1 MSKPLLRNNF
11 AADQGFTFKY
21 QKKNTLRLI
30 KKNL

>member
-21 QKKNTLRLI
+21 QKK
-30 KKNL
+30 KKKKHPKTD